1 MKNLPVKA
9 GAFELNRYDLK
20 RQNNRILHEPISAI
34 AGSIALF
41 FSSSAVYGVA
51 IGGMVYGVSGAF
63 LGSVAL
69 SIGTNL
75 LSSMFTGSPKLAQTS
90 LSRSPH
96 LVNTHDTDEVVMPS
110 YGEFRKGCNW
120 VFADESGGHNKYLNL
135 VLTWAEGLCNG
146 LIYTTDYKA
155 NYSGSGK
162 NDIRIKGTFSGAA
175 TREFKV
181 QIDGTGSPNTF
192 KWSVNN
198 GSSWV
203 ESTVAM
209 TANWDTLQEGVQIKF
224 GATTGHTSGDSWTW
238 MAGLGL
244 WVGESLLGLFE
255 AFGAS
260 DKDLADHYWHNGSKT
275 QTVDTNLQTEC
286 PLYADAN
293 ARTCYSYLRLKY
305 NIQAF
310 PSGVQDFFALAK
322 WRHLFD
328 PREVAHSSTDETTWT
343 YSNNAALVALDWV
356 IRRFGMDRPWAR
368 VDETSVEAA
377 ANWCDTNTM
386 IFNGAILDEQ
396 SPEDTLRDIELCYRG
411 FHFERD
417 SKLVF
422 GTFAD
427 DTAVMTFTEDDVMID
442 PEGFVIEIPGMP
454 ETPDRVVAW
463 YQEPI
468 ENYAAK
474 QVYYPQDNSLAS
486 DTGINEME
494 LNLIGVTSR
503 TKATQL
509 AKYHYLRAVYNKTYS
524 LTLSPRSY
532 ALEPGDMITVTHTFP
547 GWSATKVRVLGFG
560 VQQDNGWFTFNVI
573 QENSAIYN
581 TDVNVSDDD
590 IFIEPGVYTY
600 PPDIATGS
608 VTAKGDGFKIFI
620 TAPEEIDITGYV
632 VYVFTA
638 NTVASSVVIKR
649 ISGHPSSDTIHLG
662 TVSETGGIT
671 LTTAVPYFFWVTAL
685 DENGHESLNKFYLGT
700 ATSGISDLVDTTAP
714 TAPSDVVLSMSSMR
728 GNKNKQFCKWSI
740 DSFTPG
746 TDTNLAGHIVEIYD
760 HSGDTLITQ
769 VTIKKN
775 ATTAKGEALPM
786 FTDADVPI
794 EYYAIM
800 IAFDKTPNY
809 STPSAESNHVTPGTA
824 PIAQPITLS
833 GITALWQFDGP
844 STSGDTTGSFVDVFG
859 RSPTVVEATV
869 HFATGKYGKGVMIDG
884 TQYLTYSSSFFNA
897 EKGKIIFWYVPDD
910 NTPYAGDRVLFDFR
924 DGTHANSPCLYIPTS
939 TSNLIFMVNTASL
952 LTAAIT
958 STAGTPILIEISYDL
973 TADLYAMYVNGV
985 SVATSVSAQAQP
997 SIADTFYVGSKYN
1010 STKQARGVIDD
1021 LCFSSQVGNDSEALA
1036 IYQSGAPLQWEGSN
1050 LEDKDP
1056 PIPNPPTGMANDTP
1070 VKQHEDEA
1078 TKYQCRIYWT
1088 ACTDTS
1094 GSPVKYYVQHWTSA
1108 SSDTHV
1114 YDTRDTQ
1121 YTLKNLEY
1129 GVTHYWTIRAEDKHK
1144 NSTSPC
1150 ATQSFAIGDLT
1161 PIEFLREFN
1170 SPWKQKTLAHSKKTT
1185 VDTPLS
1191 PAAGKIWQLLSYRLK
1206 AGTEV
1211 TYNLASL
1218 MINGTFYDGVQTLSD
1233 PNDKKVNQEHTAGIY
1248 LGSSDTIEIEIGSGS
1263 TPAPENMFRVAEYDV
1278 VDNVILFSAEL
1289 NLTTY
1294 YEVTDG
1300 KKFVLTHAYSS
1311 FYATDPDLEVSFDG
1325 GSTYQPV
1332 VFNTYS
1338 NRETSGDGVFIFP
1351 DTAKFRSSVSGG
1363 IIHIFGYE
1371 MDP

>member
-9 GAFELNRYDLK
+9 GPFKLDRYDIK
-20 RQNNRILHEPISAI
+20 RRNDPVLSMPPAAPAI
-34 AGSIALF
+34 AAIAMVIAEGIVAVAPALAGAAAYNI
-41 FSSSAVYGVA
+41 SMAIAAGLVYGA
-51 IGGMVYGVSGAF
+51 SMAAS
-63 LGSVAL
+63 S
-69 SIGTNL
+69 L
-75 LSSMFTGSPKLAQTS
+75 LSSALAGSPKTQQTN

-96 LVNTHDTDEVVMPS
+96 LINTRDTDEVVMPS

-120 VFADESGGHNKYLNL
+120 IFADESGGHNKYLNL

-146 LIYTTDYKA
+146 LIYTTDYKP
-155 NYSGSGK
+155 NYMGSGK
-162 NDIRIKGTFSGAA
+162 NDMRIKGTFSGAA

-181 QIDGTGSPNTF
+181 QIDGVGSGPGGVDTF
-192 KWSVNN
+192 KWSIND

-203 ESTVAM
+203 VTTVAM
-209 TANWDTLQEGVQIKF
+209 TGSWQTLQESVQIKF
-224 GATTGHTSGDSWTW
+224 PLPCTGHTNNNSWTW

-244 WVGESLLGLFE
+244 WVGGSLLGLFE
-255 AFGAS
+255 AFGS
-260 DKDLADHYWHNGSKT
+260 SNKDLADHYWHNGSKT

-328 PREVAHSSTDETTWT
+328 PREVAHSSTDETTWA

-377 ANWCDTNTM
+377 ANWCDANTM
-386 IFNGAILDEQ
+386 TFNGAILDEQ

-532 ALEPGDMITVTHTFP
+532 ALEPGNMIAVTHTFP

-608 VTAKGDGFKIFI
+608 VTAKGDGFKVFI

-671 LTTAVPYFFWVTAL
+671 LTTAIPYYFWVTAL

-700 ATSGISDLVDTTAP
+700 ATSGAALNIDTTVPVAPAGTPGFTLTPLKGKNKDLYKWALTWAASSSTDVSGYNIEITDNNTSVIVVTTKAEKGATAAYGKGLEAYTDAGVTITYKARVQTCDVQGNETAASWSAYSNDTSGVDTTVPANP
-714 TAPSDVVLSMSSMR
+714 TDIVLTVKADEFEITFTKSTSEIMKNGGYKLYAWGSDDSGSALIIGDISHPAHKFSIKVGASTYYTGG
-728 GNKNKQFCKWSI
+728 GNASLAFNTTYYFWVEAYSGVGVPAASKAATNPTNAKLFKNEWLR
-740 DSFTPG
+740 SFTNPW
-746 TDTNLAGHIVEIYD
+746 
-760 HSGDTLITQ
+760 
-769 VTIKKN
+769 K
-775 ATTAKGEALPM
+775 M
-786 FTDADVPI
+786 
-794 EYYAIM
+794 
-800 IAFDKTPNY
+800 
-809 STPSAESNHVTPGTA
+809 
-824 PIAQPITLS
+824 
-833 GITALWQFDGP
+833 
-844 STSGDTTGSFVDVFG
+844 
-859 RSPTVVEATV
+859 
-869 HFATGKYGKGVMIDG
+869 TGKA
-884 TQYLTYSSSFFNA
+884 TYHY
-897 EKGKIIFWYVPDD
+897 KR
-910 NTPYAGDRVLFDFR
+910 T
-924 DGTHANSPCLYIPTS
+924 
-939 TSNLIFMVNTASL
+939 
-952 LTAAIT
+952 
-958 STAGTPILIEISYDL
+958 TAGTTTHTVNAGKVALLEGYSLKGDNTNNAGIYVTGAGLSNYNIE
-973 TADLYAMYVNGV
+973 
-985 SVATSVSAQAQP
+985 
-997 SIADTFYVGSKYN
+997 YN
-1010 STKQARGVIDD
+1010 STSTQVNRSPSFTNGLYLSTGDAVTIFIDAGGSGCEAKCKIMEFDLDANIPIIIKLLESGTSYTVPTGIGLIVTFVTSYYGSALYLQQYLNSAWENVVEVDTENWVI
-1021 LCFSSQVGNDSEALA
+1021 GNGCL
-1036 IYQSGAPLQWEGSN
+1036 YFPSGAIIQGSINENN
-1050 LEDKDP
+1050 LLL
-1056 PIPNPPTGMANDTP
+1056 IGF
-1070 VKQHEDEA
+1070 
-1078 TKYQCRIYWT
+1078 
-1088 ACTDTS
+1088 
-1094 GSPVKYYVQHWTSA
+1094 
-1108 SSDTHV
+1108 
-1114 YDTRDTQ
+1114 
-1121 YTLKNLEY
+1121 L
-1129 GVTHYWTIRAEDKHK
+1129 GVDI
-1144 NSTSPC
+1144 
-1150 ATQSFAIGDLT
+1150 
-1161 PIEFLREFN
+1161 
-1170 SPWKQKTLAHSKKTT
+1170 
-1185 VDTPLS
+1185 
-1191 PAAGKIWQLLSYRLK
+1191 
-1206 AGTEV
+1206 
-1211 TYNLASL
+1211 
-1218 MINGTFYDGVQTLSD
+1218 
-1233 PNDKKVNQEHTAGIY
+1233 
-1248 LGSSDTIEIEIGSGS
+1248 
-1263 TPAPENMFRVAEYDV
+1263 
-1278 VDNVILFSAEL
+1278 
-1289 NLTTY
+1289 
-1294 YEVTDG
+1294 
-1300 KKFVLTHAYSS
+1300 
-1311 FYATDPDLEVSFDG
+1311 
-1325 GSTYQPV
+1325 
-1332 VFNTYS
+1332 
-1338 NRETSGDGVFIFP
+1338 
-1351 DTAKFRSSVSGG
+1351 
-1363 IIHIFGYE
+1363 
-1371 MDP
+1371 